1 MVGIG
6 TAFLYAKIHIPLKVK
21 TQLQHN
27 MFSLILLSK
36 VEHLVEIE
44 YLFLC
49 LNFFNIIF
57 VIKI

>member
-36 VEHLVEIE
+36 VEHVMEIE
-44 YLFLC
+44 Y
-49 LNFFNIIF
+49 FFF
-57 VIKI
+57 YV